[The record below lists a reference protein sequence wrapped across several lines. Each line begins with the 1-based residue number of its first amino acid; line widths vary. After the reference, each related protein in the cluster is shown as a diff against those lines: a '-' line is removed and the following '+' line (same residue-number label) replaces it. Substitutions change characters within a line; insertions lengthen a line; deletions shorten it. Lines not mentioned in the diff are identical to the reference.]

1 MKTLLRYLVIGV
13 VAGVLFLTAGIAIF
27 AAVFDANAYK
37 DDLSGLVREQ
47 TGRDLQFHGDVD
59 LTVFPALG
67 MKLGAMSFS
76 NPAEFGAQPMIKV
89 SEASISVD
97 LASLITLAPE
107 IDQLVLRDLEVNLI
121 TNKAGK
127 TNWEDLLRPASSTTS
142 SESDTEPSTPA
153 EALVIQASGFD
164 SACRLA
170 CFLRNFRAMTS
181 MAISS
186 KLPRLALDFMS
197 IMSASVIFRSFNA
210 SSSILACSS
219 RHRGMAC
226 W

>member
-1 MKTLLRYLVIGV
+1 MKTLLRYFVIGV
-13 VAGVLFLTAGIAIF
+13 VAAVLFLVAGVAIF

-47 TGRDLQFHGDVD
+47 TGRDLQFHGDVS

-97 LASLITLAPE
+97 VASLITLAPE
-107 IDQLVLRDLEVNLI
+107 IEQLVLRDLEINLI

-127 TNWEDLLRPASSTTS
+127 TNWEDLLQRLPLKRPNPPRRRNRPPISNSRALSAGSICKTSNYCGSMSRQARNTAS
-142 SESDTEPSTPA
+142 P
-153 EALVIQASGFD
+153 IW
-164 SACRLA
+164 
-170 CFLRNFRAMTS
+170 
-181 MAISS
+181 I
-186 KLPRLALDFMS
+186 
-197 IMSASVIFRSFNA
+197 
-210 SSSILACSS
+210 
-219 RHRGMAC
+219 
-226 W
+226 